1 MTDEM
6 WLEGAVAVSAA
17 VETGS
22 RDILELLVDAA
33 RMDGAVARLERAAA
47 AAGATVR
54 RLPAAEL
61 ANRAGMATRTGL
73 ATHSGIL
80 ARVGPKRMLSL
91 DELLEQPAVPA
102 VLMLD
107 GVEDPYNFG
116 QAVRAAY
123 ACGITGLIVQ
133 PRNWLSA
140 AAVVARASAGAT
152 ERMPTALA
160 ATPEE
165 AAVACRA
172 RGLLVGCATP
182 EKSVDARDVDLARPL
197 LLVIG
202 GEKRGISRSLLAAAD
217 VRLRIPYGRAF
228 DQSLGTAAATAIL
241 SYELMRQR
249 NR

>member
-1 MTDEM
+1 MSDET
-6 WLEGAVAVSAA
+6 WLEGAVAVGAA

-33 RMDGAVARLERAAA
+33 RLDGVVARLERSAAMV
-47 AAGATVR
+47 GATVR
-54 RLPAAEL
+54 RVPATEL
-61 ANRAGMATRTGL
+61 ASQAGMPAS
-73 ATHSGIL
+73 SGIL
-80 ARVGPKRMLSL
+80 ARVGPRRMLSL
-91 DELLEQPAVPA
+91 DELLDQPGVPA

-107 GVEDPYNFG
+107 GVEDPHNFG

-123 ACGITGLIVQ
+123 ACGITGLVMR

-152 ERMPTALA
+152 ERMPMALA
-160 ATPEE
+160 ETPEE

-172 RGLLVGCATP
+172 RGLMVACATP
-182 EKSVDARDVDLARPL
+182 EKSVDARELDLSRPL
-197 LLVIG
+197 FLVIG
-202 GEKRGISRSLLAAAD
+202 GEKRGISRSFLAAAD
-217 VRLRIPYGRAF
+217 VRLRIQYGRAF

-249 NR
+249 SR